1 MSAKKSHYR
10 RPRKNSGKLHVNG
23 RLIALVVVIALLITS
38 GIVFIPRLV
47 HRCDN
52 CDKLFVGTGYY
63 ANVVS
68 NTLSSLQGNEDK
80 ILCRDCAET
89 NHALEI
95 LAGKSL
101 EDFRRPLFESD
112 GD

>member
-1 MSAKKSHYR
+1 MSAKKTHYR
-10 RPRKNSGKLHVNG
+10 RPKKNGGRPHVNG
-23 RLIALVVVIALLITS
+23 RMIAIVVVIALLIAS
-38 GIVFIPRLV
+38 GIVFAPRLV

-68 NTLSSLQGNEDK
+68 NALSALQGNDDK

-101 EDFRRPLFESD
+101 DDFKRPLFETD